1 MVVNA
6 TRIYMTH
13 VHAKKLADT
22 FRNILESSDSGRPD
36 GDVRVVGPKIVIFLV
51 YIG

>member
-22 FRNILESSDSGRPD
+22 FRNILESSDQAGRMETFGLSD
-36 GDVRVVGPKIVIFLV
+36 PK
-51 YIG
+51 